1 MMRRFRARA
10 LAQVCT
16 LAVLFNACFTMFSM
30 TQTSQAREAP
40 IRIVAFGDSLTAGYG
55 LRPDEAFPA
64 QLEKAL
70 TSSGYAVEVINAGVS
85 GDTTAAGL
93 KRFDWAIPQGVDA
106 AIVALGANDALRG
119 IDPAQSRQNL
129 DEILTKLRTRG
140 VAVLLAGMKAPRN
153 WGDDYVKQFDA
164 VFPDLA
170 EKHGALLY
178 PFFLESVA
186 FQPSL
191 NLDDGLHPN
200 AKGVEAMVKAILPMV
215 EELIARAK
223 ANRKPAAAN

>member
-1 MMRRFRARA
+1 MMRRSRARP
-10 LAQVCT
+10 LAQVSM
-16 LAVLFNACFTMFSM
+16 LAVLFNVCFTMISVA
-30 TQTSQAREAP
+30 QGSQAPDAQ
-40 IRIVAFGDSLTAGYG
+40 IRIVAFGDSLTAGFG
-55 LRPDEAFPA
+55 LQPGQAFPA

-70 TSSGYAVEVINAGVS
+70 KARGHPVEVINAGVS

-93 KRFDWAIPQGVDA
+93 RRFDWAIPDDVDA

-129 DEILTKLRTRG
+129 DKILAKLDSKG

-153 WGDDYVKQFDA
+153 WGEGYVKRFDSL
-164 VFPDLA
+164 FPELA

-186 FQPSL
+186 LQSAL
-191 NLDDGLHPN
+191 NLDDGMHPN
-200 AKGVEAMVKAILPMV
+200 AKGVEAMVTAMLPKV

-223 ANRKPAAAN
+223 AKQKPAIAN